1 MTAPITTDY
10 TEAGNP
16 NSLTPGP
23 LSGYR
28 LMHWMRDILMN
39 FFSDPINIKD
49 ERISKLLCMQNGP
62 SETTLNALFRV
73 GLPYDG
79 DVVKAGTTP
88 CILVSLGESTYP
100 VKTFNMLAGMQTA
113 AIGSQSAYSGMAWKS
128 IGMRIAIVT
137 ESYDATV
144 LIGGIIEDFLLMH
157 KQQFVHDNGMIS
169 EFAVLGSS
177 APQKIEVDQ
186 AGNAREI
193 YQLVITVNASGG
205 IAWTVDTQ
213 GPVFRG
219 ITANTQIV

>member
-1 MTAPITTDY
+1 MTTPITTDY
-10 TEAGNP
+10 TKTGNP
-16 NSLTPGP
+16 NTLTPGP

-28 LMHWMRDILMN
+28 LMHWMRDVLMN

-79 DVVKAGTTP
+79 DVPKAGTTP
-88 CILVSLGESTYP
+88 CILVSLGETTYP
-100 VKTFNMLAGMQTA
+100 VKTFNTLIGPQTS
-113 AIGSQSAYSGMAWKS
+113 AIGSTAAHSGMQWKS
-128 IGMRIAIVT
+128 IGMRIAVVT

-144 LIGGIIEDFLLMH
+144 LIGGIIEDFLIMH
-157 KQQFVHDNGMIS
+157 ARLFPSDNGMIS
-169 EFAVLGSS
+169 DFAVLGSS

-186 AGNAREI
+186 VGNAREI
-193 YQLVITVNASGG
+193 YQLVITVTASGG
-205 IAWTVDTQ
+205 IAWTIDSQ

-219 ITANTQIV
+219 ITAKPRVV